1 VKVLLMPSKKPT
13 DNTSLAE
20 RERRRLQDTIT
31 SLRRELASTTRE
43 LNAQTDLRSALF
55 GLTAEPLQPRIY
67 SLRPEKVHGE
77 AEIPILFT
85 SDFQW
90 GEVASLEQLAGLN
103 SFNKRIASARYRRL
117 IETTIELCTKHHAGK
132 PPPRFYY
139 LRGGDAISGE
149 IHMELAKTND
159 LLSLGALK
167 DCAEHEAW
175 GIEQL
180 HKELGCPIEVISVP
194 GNHGRTT
201 LKPESKGYVDTS
213 YDDLLAWHLESYFRG
228 NKDVR
233 FSAPRSGD
241 APFTV
246 HNTRFLLT
254 HGDRIGSRGGQG
266 FVGPAATIARGM
278 KKLVDQ
284 YAGTGQLFDVILV
297 GHFHT
302 SLKLEHGYS
311 NGSLP
316 GFTEYARDLRVK
328 PKPPT
333 QWLFHV
339 HPRRGIVCEREIMV
353 GGNGEGM
360 LCEVPQATRKREAP
374 KA

>member
-1 VKVLLMPSKKPT
+1 MASKKP
-13 DNTSLAE
+13 DNIPLAE
-20 RERRRLQDTIT
+20 RERRKLLDQLAT
-31 SLRRELASTTRE
+31 LRKELASANRE

-55 GLTAEPLQPRIY
+55 GLTSEPLKPRVY
-67 SLRPEKVHGE
+67 SLRQETAHAE

-90 GEVASLEQLAGLN
+90 GEVAFKEQLAGLN
-103 SFNKRIASARYRRL
+103 SFNKHVARARYRRL

-159 LLSLGALK
+159 LLSLGAVK

-175 GIEQL
+175 GIETL
-180 HKELGCPIEVISVP
+180 RKELGCPVEVISVP

-201 LKPESKGYVDTS
+201 MKPESKGYVDTS
-213 YDDLLAWHLESYFRG
+213 YDDLVAWHLESYFRG
-228 NKDVR
+228 DKQVS
-233 FSAPRSGD
+233 FYSPRSGD
-241 APFTV
+241 APFVV

-284 YAGTGQLFDVILV
+284 YAGIGELFDVILV

-353 GGNGEGM
+353 GAPEEGS
-360 LCEVPQATRKREAP
+360 LCGFAQVARKRQTS